1 MVSDGGSKYFRN
13 FKQKELKMSA
23 ILRRKISTK
32 KARIAVIGLGYVG
45 LPLAVNFA
53 KAGFKVFGLDM
64 DSDRVQQVNQKKSY
78 ILDIPAKD
86 VAKVVNNGHLEAR
99 TTFEVLETIDVA
111 IICVPT
117 PLKRRYTPNIAYIVS
132 AIRTIRKYLKK
143 NTLVI
148 LESTTYPG
156 TTEEL
161 ICPELEKGGLKVGK
175 DFYLS
180 FSPER
185 IDPGNK
191 KYDVT
196 CIPKVVGGM
205 TPKCGELTKLLYE
218 KIIKKIHLVSSAKAA
233 EMTKLLEN
241 TFRIIN
247 IGWVNEVT
255 MMSHKMGI
263 DIWEVIEAAKTKP
276 FGFMPFY
283 PGLGVG
289 GHCIPDDP
297 LYLYWK
303 AKHHG
308 FNSKF
313 IKLSADTNSHM
324 PYYVA
329 DRLADILQT
338 NKKSVKTKKVT
349 TRSRWPKVLVVGVT
363 YKKDVKDLRKS
374 PPLKLIEILQ
384 HRKYVV
390 DYYDPIIPYL
400 NVGSINSLSIE
411 LKPSIIS
418 KYDCVLIATDHSNVN
433 YKLILK
439 HARLI
444 YDIRNVYG
452 HQKHKKIKKI

>member
-1 MVSDGGSKYFRN
+1 
-13 FKQKELKMSA
+13 MSV
-23 ILRRKISTK
+23 ILRRKIATK
-32 KARIAVIGLGYVG
+32 KARVAVVGLGYVG

-53 KAGFKVFGLDM
+53 KVGFTVFGLDK
-64 DSDRVQQVNQKKSY
+64 DVDRVSQVNQKRSY
-78 ILDIPAKD
+78 ILDISTKD
-86 VAKVVNNGHLEAR
+86 VAKVVRSGRLTAQTEFGILK
-99 TTFEVLETIDVA
+99 TVDVI

-117 PLKRRYTPNIAYIVS
+117 PLKRKYTPDITFIVD
-132 AIRTIRKYLKK
+132 AVRTIRKFLKK
-143 NTLVI
+143 DTLVI

-161 ICPELEKGGLKVGK
+161 ICPELEKSGLKSGK
-175 DFYLS
+175 DFFLS

-196 CIPKVVGGM
+196 RIPKVVGGL
-205 TPKCGELTKLLYE
+205 TPEGGKLTQLLYE
-218 KIIKKIHLVSSAKAA
+218 KIIKKVHMVSSAKTA
-233 EMTKLLEN
+233 EMAKLLEN

-247 IGWVNEVT
+247 IGWVNEVA

-308 FNSKF
+308 FSSKF
-313 IKLSADTNSHM
+313 IKLSADINSNM
-324 PYYVA
+324 PYYLV
-329 DRLADILQT
+329 DRLKDIL
-338 NKKSVKTKKVT
+338 KREKRAIGKAKL
-349 TRSRWPKVLVVGVT
+349 LVVGVT

-374 PPLKLIEILQ
+374 PSLKLIEILQ
-384 HRKYVV
+384 EKGCRVSYF
-390 DYYDPIIPYL
+390 DPIIPYL
-400 NVGSINSLSIE
+400 DIGTIHQTSIKLTPNSIAQH
-411 LKPSIIS
+411 
-418 KYDCVLIATDHSNVN
+418 DCVIIATDHTKVD
-433 YKLILK
+433 YKVILK

-444 YDIRNVYG
+444 YDLRNVYG
-452 HQKHKKIKKI
+452 RIKHKKIEKI

>member
-1 MVSDGGSKYFRN
+1 
-13 FKQKELKMSA
+13 MSA
-23 ILRRKISTK
+23 ILEKKIATK
-32 KARIAVIGLGYVG
+32 KAHIAVIGLGYVG

-53 KAGFKVFGLDM
+53 KAGFKVTGLDK
-64 DSDRVQQVNQKKSY
+64 DESRVAQVNKKQSY

-86 VAKVVNNGHLEAR
+86 VARVVNNGHFEASMK
-99 TTFEVLETIDVA
+99 FETLKAADVI

-117 PLKRRYTPNIAYIVS
+117 PLKRKYTPDISYIVS
-132 AIRTIRKYLKK
+132 AVRTIAKYLKK
-143 NTLVI
+143 DSLVI

-196 CIPKVVGGM
+196 RITKVVGGM
-205 TPKCGELTKLLYE
+205 TPASGALTKLLYE
-218 KIIKKIHLVSSAKAA
+218 KIIAKIHLVSSAKAA

-247 IGWVNEVT
+247 IGWVNEVA
-255 MMSHKMGI
+255 MMSKKMGI
-263 DIWEVIEAAKTKP
+263 DVWEVIEAANTKP

-313 IKLSADTNSHM
+313 IKLSADTNSYM
-324 PYYVA
+324 PYYAV
-329 DRLADILQT
+329 DSLADILKE
-338 NKKSVKTKKVT
+338 KKKKLQGA
-349 TRSRWPKVLVVGVT
+349 KILVIGVT

-374 PPLKLIEILQ
+374 PSLKLIEILQ
-384 HRKYVV
+384 ERKCHV
-390 DYYDPIIPYL
+390 DYFDPIIPFL
-400 NVGSINSLSIE
+400 KIENIDLKSITLT
-411 LKPSIIS
+411 PGAAA
-418 KYDCVLIATDHSNVN
+418 KYDCVVIATDHANID
-433 YKLILK
+433 YKLVLK
-439 HARLI
+439 NARVI
-444 YDIRNVYG
+444 YDVRNVYG
-452 HQKHKKIKKI
+452 HISDKKIRKI